1 VKTNF
6 LKAAKVVWFS
16 STQGLQAEYFEQPK
30 VGSYLHWCSCN
41 ALGSHE
47 IFNFKAQQ
55 AACKRFSVTEILFL
69 KSV

>member
-30 VGSYLHWCSCN
+30 QESYSYWYSCN
-41 ALGSHE
+41 ALGCHE

-55 AACKRFSVTEILFL
+55 AACKL
-69 KSV
+69 

>member
-30 VGSYLHWCSCN
+30 QESYLYCCPAMHWAVMKSSTLKHN
-41 ALGSHE
+41 RLLANS
-47 IFNFKAQQ
+47 
-55 AACKRFSVTEILFL
+55 KRFSVTEILL
-69 KSV
+69 